1 MEIDRHGGHRPVCH
15 KYLGEK
21 NIHYLYTKICHVIS
35 CYAMKASCFKIT
47 SALYMV
53 TSLPSFPLV
62 DTHILTRAA
71 SLYHTLTLP
80 LSLTHSLS
88 YTLSPSLSHY
98 SGVPALG
105 FGGLLTIV
113 LCGAGHPEIE
123 LSQQSHKIA
132 LGCILVRTVHFSRM
146 QCRICRSSSLLCLLD
161 YIVVH
166 FIVLHCIVS

>member
-1 MEIDRHGGHRPVCH
+1 METDRHGGHRPVCH

-71 SLYHTLTLP
+71 SLYHTLTHLHTHYLP
-80 LSLTHSLS
+80 LSLSPLQWSACLRVWWSVDYSAVRGGTSRDRALS
-88 YTLSPSLSHY
+88 
-98 SGVPALG
+98 
-105 FGGLLTIV
+105 
-113 LCGAGHPEIE
+113 
-123 LSQQSHKIA
+123 
-132 LGCILVRTVHFSRM
+132 TVTQDSSRM
-146 QCRICRSSSLLCLLD
+146 HTGTYSTL
-161 YIVVH
+161 
-166 FIVLHCIVS
+166 